1 MGSKTK
7 RLLRIQY
14 IIGWSLAW
22 FLAPLCYL
30 VIRSFF
36 RYRVDDIRKIRKT
49 SRLLFRQHKGPWLIC
64 ANHLTMIDS
73 VVLAYALFPVH
84 VCIFQYNLLP
94 WNMPERTN
102 FQKNFLLSFL
112 CYVSKCIP
120 VARGG
125 DREEMKQVLEKC
137 LFLLQQK
144 EQNFLIFPEGGRSRT
159 GRVDTQNFTYG
170 VGRFLQDVDD
180 CRVLCVYLRGDHQD
194 QYSNMPYQG
203 ERFTCLVDILDIPRN
218 NHQLGLRVQRHY
230 TEQIIQ
236 HLAAM
241 EERYFAYRRE

>member
-1 MGSKTK
+1 MGSKAK
-7 RLLRIQY
+7 GLLHLQY

-22 FLAPLCYL
+22 FFAPLVYL
-30 VIRSFF
+30 TIRYFF
-36 RYRVDDIRKIRKT
+36 RYRVDDIRKIRKA
-49 SRLLFRQHKGPWLIC
+49 SRRLFRQHKGPWLIC

-73 VVLAYALFPVH
+73 VVLAYALFPMH
-84 VCIFQYNLLP
+84 GCFFRYNLLP
-94 WNMPERTN
+94 WNMPERAN
-102 FQKNFLLSFL
+102 FQKNLMLTFL
-112 CYVSKCIP
+112 CYVAKCVP

-137 LFLLQQK
+137 LFLLRK
-144 EQNFLIFPEGGRSRT
+144 KQNFLIFPEGGRSRT

-170 VGRFLQDVDD
+170 VGRFLQEADN

-203 ERFTCLVDILDIPRN
+203 ERFTCLVDPLDISRN
-218 NHQLGLRVQRHY
+218 DQRVGLRAQRHY
-230 TEQIIQ
+230 TEQIIH

-241 EERYFAYRRE
+241 EERYFACRRE

>member
-1 MGSKTK
+1 MRSKAK
-7 RLLRIQY
+7 GLLHLQY
-14 IIGWSLAW
+14 TIGWSLAW
-22 FLAPLCYL
+22 LLAPLCYM
-30 VIRSFF
+30 VIRFFF
-36 RYRVDDIRKIRKT
+36 RYRVEDIRKIRKT
-49 SRLLFRQHKGPWLIC
+49 SRQLFRQHKGPWLIC

-73 VVLAYALFPVH
+73 MVLAYALFPMH
-84 VCIFQYNLLP
+84 GCIFQYNLLP
-94 WNMPERTN
+94 WNLPERAN
-102 FQKNFLLSFL
+102 FQKNFLLAFL
-112 CYVSKCIP
+112 CYVSKCVP

-137 LFLLQQK
+137 LFLLRK
-144 EQNFLIFPEGGRSRT
+144 KKQNFLIFPEGGRSRT

-180 CRVLCVYLRGDHQD
+180 CHVLCVYLRGDHQD

-203 ERFTCLVDILDIPRN
+203 ERFTCLVETLDISRD
-218 NHQLGLRVQRHY
+218 NHQTGLRAQRHY

-241 EERYFAYRRE
+241 EERYFACCRE